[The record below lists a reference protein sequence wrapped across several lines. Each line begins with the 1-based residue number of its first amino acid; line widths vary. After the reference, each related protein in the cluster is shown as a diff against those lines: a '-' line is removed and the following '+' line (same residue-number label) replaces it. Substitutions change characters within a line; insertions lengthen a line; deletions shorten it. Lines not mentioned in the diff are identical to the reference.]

1 MSKDQILSF
10 DKGLD
15 NLEGWIK
22 KKFNLDNNILV
33 HNNKNC
39 KNKQKFSRL
48 FLPDLCSISEIL
60 KFNLIFLKFLSLVL
74 IDLLFLRV
82 KQLFVFSEIVKL
94 CSALSK
100 EKNLYEQSFF
110 SLANNHFS
118 DHCILML

>member
-22 KKFNLDNNILV
+22 KKFNLDNHILV

-60 KFNLIFLKFLSLVL
+60 KFNLLFKVFISCINRFIIFKSKTIICFL
-74 IDLLFLRV
+74 
-82 KQLFVFSEIVKL
+82 
-94 CSALSK
+94 
-100 EKNLYEQSFF
+100 
-110 SLANNHFS
+110 
-118 DHCILML
+118 